1 MDHGQSIIIEIHFT
15 TIVWE
20 KDHLF
25 SHNLIL
31 NPWVNTHKKRNKS
44 TAAII
49 TFRKSWIW
57 EMKRQYNMNYL
68 GYSFRKLPNTT
79 ISVFTWISSTPPFYA
94 SIIWEDLL
102 YIPIYISLG
111 ICHVVNWHVLCAV
124 KRFIKNKECI

>member
-31 NPWVNTHKKRNKS
+31 NPWVNAHKKRNKS

-49 TFRKSWIW
+49 TFRKI
-57 EMKRQYNMNYL
+57 
-68 GYSFRKLPNTT
+68 
-79 ISVFTWISSTPPFYA
+79 
-94 SIIWEDLL
+94 
-102 YIPIYISLG
+102 
-111 ICHVVNWHVLCAV
+111 
-124 KRFIKNKECI
+124 

>member
-20 KDHLF
+20 IDHLF

-49 TFRKSWIW
+49 TFQKKLDLGNEETIWIILGVLL
-57 EMKRQYNMNYL
+57 ENYQPP
-68 GYSFRKLPNTT
+68 FF
-79 ISVFTWISSTPPFYA
+79 IWFSSTTTP
-94 SIIWEDLL
+94 L
-102 YIPIYISLG
+102 
-111 ICHVVNWHVLCAV
+111 
-124 KRFIKNKECI
+124 FIA

>member
-25 SHNLIL
+25 SHNPIL

-57 EMKRQYNMNYL
+57 E
-68 GYSFRKLPNTT
+68 SEET
-79 ISVFTWISSTPPFYA
+79 IWI
-94 SIIWEDLL
+94 I
-102 YIPIYISLG
+102 LG
-111 ICHVVNWHVLCAV
+111 ILLENYQTPL
-124 KRFIKNKECI
+124 